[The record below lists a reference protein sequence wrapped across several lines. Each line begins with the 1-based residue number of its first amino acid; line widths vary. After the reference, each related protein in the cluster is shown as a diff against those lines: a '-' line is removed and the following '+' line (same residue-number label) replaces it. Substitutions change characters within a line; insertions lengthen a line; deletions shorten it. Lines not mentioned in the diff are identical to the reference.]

1 MTPSQLS
8 EQLRNGSG
16 HFLEERRSVVL
27 LSLTAIGC
35 MGLIAAYQIG
45 LLKRLPDL
53 PLPLTDADKVD
64 ASEEA
69 YAKLSMPDAFL
80 GLGSY
85 AATMGLAAMGG
96 KDRAEQ
102 QPWIP
107 LALAAKAGVDALQAG
122 KLTYDQWAKHKAFC
136 IWCLVAAAATFATVP
151 LFYRLRD
158 CRARLQHS
166 FHHRDSRSRR
176 SHTRQ
181 LSKRREK
188 DPGR

>member
-1 MTPSQLS
+1 MTPTQLS
-8 EQLRNGSG
+8 EELRTGEG
-16 HFLEERRSVVL
+16 DFLEERRTVVA

-53 PLPLTDADKVD
+53 PLPLMDADKVD

-96 KDRAEQ
+96 KDRAVQ

-151 LFYRLRD
+151 LVIGE
-158 CRARLQHS
+158 AAAAA
-166 FHHRDSRSRR
+166 
-176 SHTRQ
+176 RQ
-181 LSKRREK
+181 LAKK
-188 DPGR
+188 L

>member
-16 HFLEERRSVVL
+16 QFLEERRSVVA

-35 MGLIAAYQIG
+35 MGLIAAYQMG
-45 LLKRLPDL
+45 LIRRLPDL
-53 PLPLTDADKVD
+53 PLPLMGADKVD
-64 ASEEA
+64 ASDEA
-69 YAKLSMPDAFL
+69 YEKLSTPDAFI

-96 KDRAEQ
+96 KDRAKE

-107 LALAAKAGVDALQAG
+107 LALAAKASVDALQAA

-136 IWCLVAAAATFATVP
+136 IWCLVAAGATFATVP
-151 LFYRLRD
+151 LVMGEAAAALRQI
-158 CRARLQHS
+158 RKKL
-166 FHHRDSRSRR
+166 
-176 SHTRQ
+176 
-181 LSKRREK
+181 
-188 DPGR
+188 